1 MRGGGE
7 WGGVVCGM
15 CGWEYISECLSEIED
30 VDTDIYM
37 TLSTFLKSSAGY
49 DCHPMCRRK
58 KCM

>member
-30 VDTDIYM
+30 VDTDIYI
-37 TLSTFLKSSAGY
+37 
-49 DCHPMCRRK
+49 
-58 KCM
+58 